1 MKKTFFLFLLLS
13 SFVYVLGSQATITTP
28 EDIIL
33 ADSTYHVEDYAIPS
47 FIQFLAAKE
56 AARANFSEE
65 NVLALNQKIAAL
77 QPYQMPYDVVVN
89 INGDPSTQMAFA
101 WFTNDLMT
109 EGEVQLTAIADT
121 TGLASAFDEA
131 TDVIAVEATHTTTK
145 KIRYAIGLSGIP
157 AATGLSQGTKFK
169 YTSHKAIAQD
179 LTPNTMYAYRVG
191 AEGYW
196 SEVAHFTTAP
206 VNDPEA
212 SEEFTFIYMTDSHI
226 QDQEYVNTARQAAVA
241 AARNTPEAKFC
252 VFPGDFVETGTAG
265 NSEWEWERW
274 FEEAM
279 RPVIKQMPIVPTD
292 GNHDDSSNQNYS
304 YHFNTDNQFKENAKV
319 KPQFDGITYSFM
331 YGDVLFLVFSMQDY
345 WKGNPNMSDLTC
357 SYLTNDVGHW
367 FIHQVAAHPEAKLR
381 VALVH
386 KNIFSGSGHQEDEE
400 TALFRATMLPIM
412 KKCEID
418 LVMQGHDHCYEVIG
432 PVDPDNRTPILEA
445 ISGREQV
452 PTSESMSGYKGGTYV
467 VDDGT
472 LYFIG
477 ATAGEKRY
485 YPYNEQ
491 KMNTYYPEHQVENY
505 FDLFTGMFCQP
516 GLPSYS
522 TFTVKDKTITV
533 NSYKADADGNSTLF
547 NTFQVV
553 RVKDHTP
560 LAGLEEIRVDEIP
573 QTDKTTK
580 ILYQGQIL
588 FIREGIVYDLLG
600 RVVK

>member
-89 INGDPSTQMAFA
+89 INGDPTTQMAFA
-101 WFTNDLMT
+101 WFTNDRMT

-196 SEVAHFTTAP
+196 SEVAYFYTAP

-212 SEEFTFIYMTDSHI
+212 SEEFTFVYMTDSHI
-226 QDQEYVNTARQAAVA
+226 QDQEYVNTSRQTALA

-445 ISGREQV
+445 ISDREQV

>member
-89 INGDPSTQMAFA
+89 INGDPTMQMAFA
-101 WFTNDLMT
+101 WFTNDRMT
-109 EGEVQLTAIADT
+109 TGQVQLTPITDLSTLHTVFDT
-121 TGLASAFDEA
+121 ATNVMTCEA
-131 TDVIAVEATHTTTK
+131 TPTAVK

-157 AATGLSQGTKFK
+157 AATGLPMSTKYKF
-169 YTSHKAIAQD
+169 TRHKVIAEG
-179 LTPNTMYAYRVG
+179 LTPNTTYAYRVG

-252 VFPGDFVETGTAG
+252 VFPGDFVETGGAG

-274 FEEAM
+274 FEESM

-445 ISGREQV
+445 ISDREQV

-533 NSYKADADGNSTLF
+533 NSYKADAEGNATLF

-553 RVKDHTP
+553 RVKDHVP
-560 LAGLEEIRVDEIP
+560 LAGLEEIRVEELP
-573 QTDKTTK
+573 QTDGVTK
-580 ILYQGQIL
+580 MLYKGQL
-588 FIREGIVYDLLG
+588 VLVKDGVAYDVVG
-600 RVVK
+600 RVVQ

>member
-101 WFTNDLMT
+101 WFTNDRMT
-109 EGEVQLTAIADT
+109 EGQVQLTPITDLSLLQAVFDT
-121 TGLASAFDEA
+121 ASNVITCEA
-131 TDVIAVEATHTTTK
+131 TSTATK

-157 AATGLSQGTKFK
+157 TATGLSVGTKFK
-169 YTSHKAIAQD
+169 YTSHKVIAQG
-179 LTPNTMYAYRVG
+179 LTPNTTYAYRVG

-252 VFPGDFVETGTAG
+252 VFPGDFVETGGAG

-274 FEEAM
+274 FEESM

-292 GNHDDSSNQNYS
+292 GNHDDSNNLNYS
-304 YHFNTDNQFKENAKV
+304 YHFNTDNQFKENAKT

-357 SYLTNDVGHW
+357 AYLTNDVGNW
-367 FIHQVAAHPEAKLR
+367 FVNQVSAHPEAKLR

-386 KNIFSGSGHQEDEE
+386 KNIFSGSGHQEDDE
-400 TALFRATMLPIM
+400 TPLFRATMLPIM
-412 KKCEID
+412 KSCEID

-432 PVDPDNRTPILEA
+432 PVDPDNKTPILEA
-445 ISGREQV
+445 ISDREEV
-452 PTSESMSGYKGGTYV
+452 PTSVSTSGYKGGTYV

-477 ATAGEKRY
+477 ATSGEKRY

-533 NSYKADADGNSTLF
+533 NSYKADAEGNATLF
-547 NTFQVV
+547 NSFQVV
-553 RVKDHTP
+553 RVKDHVP
-560 LAGLEEIRVDEIP
+560 LAGLEEIRVEEIP
-573 QTDKTTK
+573 QVDGVTK
-580 ILYQGQIL
+580 MLYKGQIVL
-588 FIREGIVYDLLG
+588 VKDGVAYDVVG
-600 RVVK
+600 RVVQ

>member
-1 MKKTFFLFLLLS
+1 MKKPFFLFLLLS

-89 INGDPSTQMAFA
+89 INGDPTTQMAFA

-212 SEEFTFIYMTDSHI
+212 SEEFTFVYMTDSHI
-226 QDQEYVNTARQAAVA
+226 QDQEYVNTSRQTALA

-445 ISGREQV
+445 ISDREQV

>member
-89 INGDPSTQMAFA
+89 INGDPTTQMAFA
-101 WFTNDLMT
+101 WFTNDRMT

-196 SEVAHFTTAP
+196 SEVAYFYTAP

-212 SEEFTFIYMTDSHI
+212 SEEFTFVYMTDSHI
-226 QDQEYVNTARQAAVA
+226 QDQEYVNTSRQTALA

-445 ISGREQV
+445 ISDREQV

-580 ILYQGQIL
+580 ILYQGPIL

>member
-13 SFVYVLGSQATITTP
+13 SFVYVLGSQATITAP

-89 INGDPSTQMAFA
+89 INGDPTTQMAFA

-169 YTSHKAIAQD
+169 YTSHKVIAQG
-179 LTPNTMYAYRVG
+179 LTPNTTYAYRVG

-252 VFPGDFVETGTAG
+252 VFPGDFVETGTVG

-381 VALVH
+381 VG
-386 KNIFSGSGHQEDEE
+386 KIFSSCS
-400 TALFRATMLPIM
+400 APLIKLPPF
-412 KKCEID
+412 K
-418 LVMQGHDHCYEVIG
+418 QFG
-432 PVDPDNRTPILEA
+432 
-445 ISGREQV
+445 ISYHRSPEN
-452 PTSESMSGYKGGTYV
+452 
-467 VDDGT
+467 
-472 LYFIG
+472 
-477 ATAGEKRY
+477 ATAG
-485 YPYNEQ
+485 
-491 KMNTYYPEHQVENY
+491 
-505 FDLFTGMFCQP
+505 
-516 GLPSYS
+516 
-522 TFTVKDKTITV
+522 
-533 NSYKADADGNSTLF
+533 
-547 NTFQVV
+547 
-553 RVKDHTP
+553 
-560 LAGLEEIRVDEIP
+560 
-573 QTDKTTK
+573 K
-580 ILYQGQIL
+580 ILQK
-588 FIREGIVYDLLG
+588 LLTVRFMG
-600 RVVK
+600 HIISYP

>member
-101 WFTNDLMT
+101 WFTNDRMT
-109 EGEVQLTAIADT
+109 EGQVQLTSITDLSLLQAVFDT
-121 TGLASAFDEA
+121 ASNVITCEA
-131 TDVIAVEATHTTTK
+131 TSTATK

-157 AATGLSQGTKFK
+157 TATGLSVGTKFK
-169 YTSHKAIAQD
+169 YTSHKVIAQG
-179 LTPNTMYAYRVG
+179 LTPNTTYAYRVG

-252 VFPGDFVETGTAG
+252 VFPGDFVETGGAG

-274 FEEAM
+274 FEESM

-292 GNHDDSSNQNYS
+292 GNHDDSNNLNYS
-304 YHFNTDNQFKENAKV
+304 YHFNTDNQFKENAKT

-357 SYLTNDVGHW
+357 AYLTNDVGNW
-367 FIHQVAAHPEAKLR
+367 FVNQVSAHPEAKLR

-386 KNIFSGSGHQEDEE
+386 KNIFSGSGHQEDDE
-400 TALFRATMLPIM
+400 TPLFRATMLPIM
-412 KKCEID
+412 KSCEID

-432 PVDPDNRTPILEA
+432 PVDPDNKTPILEA
-445 ISGREQV
+445 ISDREEV
-452 PTSESMSGYKGGTYV
+452 PTSVSTSGYKGGTYV

-491 KMNTYYPEHQVENY
+491 KMNTYYPEHQVDNY

-516 GLPSYS
+516 GAPSYS
-522 TFTVKDKTITV
+522 TFSVKDKTITI
-533 NSYKADADGNSTLF
+533 NSYTADADGNATLF

>member
-89 INGDPSTQMAFA
+89 INGDPTTQMAFA
-101 WFTNDLMT
+101 WFTNDRMT

-191 AEGYW
+191 VEGYW
-196 SEVAHFTTAP
+196 SEVAYFYTAP

-212 SEEFTFIYMTDSHI
+212 SEEFTFVYMTDSHI
-226 QDQEYVNTARQAAVA
+226 QDQEYVNTSRQTALA

-491 KMNTYYPEHQVENY
+491 KMNTYYPEHHVENY

>member
-89 INGDPSTQMAFA
+89 INGDPTTQMAFA

-212 SEEFTFIYMTDSHI
+212 SEEFTFVYMTDSHI
-226 QDQEYVNTARQAAVA
+226 QDQEYVNTSRQTALA

-445 ISGREQV
+445 ISDREQV

>member
-13 SFVYVLGSQATITTP
+13 SFVYVLGSHATITTP

-89 INGDPSTQMAFA
+89 INGDPTTQMAFA
-101 WFTNDLMT
+101 WFTNDRMT
-109 EGEVQLTAIADT
+109 EGQVQLTPITDLSLLQTVFDT
-121 TGLASAFDEA
+121 ASNVITCEA
-131 TDVIAVEATHTTTK
+131 TSTATK

-252 VFPGDFVETGTAG
+252 VFPGDFVETGGAG

-274 FEEAM
+274 FEESM

-292 GNHDDSSNQNYS
+292 GNHDDSNNLNYS
-304 YHFNTDNQFKENAKV
+304 YHFNTDNQFKENAKT

-357 SYLTNDVGHW
+357 AYLTNDVGNW
-367 FIHQVAAHPEAKLR
+367 FVNQVSAHPEAKLR

-386 KNIFSGSGHQEDEE
+386 KNIFSGSGHQEDDE
-400 TALFRATMLPIM
+400 TPLFRATMLPIM
-412 KKCEID
+412 KSCEID

-432 PVDPDNRTPILEA
+432 PVDPDNKTPILEA
-445 ISGREQV
+445 ISDREEV
-452 PTSESMSGYKGGTYV
+452 PTSVSTSGYKGGTYV

-477 ATAGEKRY
+477 ATSGEKRY

>member
-1 MKKTFFLFLLLS
+1 MKKPFFLFLLLS

-212 SEEFTFIYMTDSHI
+212 SEEFTFVYMTDSHI
-226 QDQEYVNTARQAAVA
+226 QDQEYVNTSRQTALA

-445 ISGREQV
+445 ISDREQV

-533 NSYKADADGNSTLF
+533 NSYKADAEGNATLF
-547 NTFQVV
+547 NSFQVV
-553 RVKDHTP
+553 RVKDHVP

>member
-196 SEVAHFTTAP
+196 SEVAYFYTAP

-212 SEEFTFIYMTDSHI
+212 SEEFTFVYMTDSHI
-226 QDQEYVNTARQAAVA
+226 QDQEYVNTSRQTALA

-445 ISGREQV
+445 ISDREQV

-533 NSYKADADGNSTLF
+533 NSYKADAEGNATLF
-547 NTFQVV
+547 NSFQVV

>member
-1 MKKTFFLFLLLS
+1 MKRTALILFLFLG
-13 SFVYVLGSQATITTP
+13 VTCYMQAISATAIDVPT
-28 EDIIL
+28 
-33 ADSTYHVEDYAIPS
+33 ADNLYQIEDYTIPS
-47 FIQFLAAKE
+47 FIPFLAAKE
-56 AARANFSEE
+56 TARANPTEE
-65 NVLALNQKIAAL
+65 NLAAMNQKISEL
-77 QPYQMPYDVVVN
+77 KSYQYPYDVVVN
-89 INGDPSTQMAFA
+89 LNGDPSTQIAFA
-101 WFTNDLMT
+101 WFTNDRMMV
-109 EGEVQLTAIADT
+109 GQVQLTAVTDSTI
-121 TGLASAFDEA
+121 LESAFDEA
-131 TDVIAVEATHTTTK
+131 TSVITIEATPTTTK

-157 AATGLSQGTKFK
+157 AATGLSQSTKFK
-169 YTSHKAIAQD
+169 YTSYKAIAKD
-179 LTPNTMYAYRVG
+179 LTPNTLYAYRVG
-191 AEGYW
+191 SDNYW
-196 SEVAHFTTAP
+196 SEIGTFMTAP
-206 VNDPEA
+206 VNKPDE

-226 QDQEYVNTARQAAVA
+226 QDQEYVNTARQAALA

-252 VFPGDFVETGTAG
+252 VFPGDFVETGGAG

-274 FEEAM
+274 FEESM

-304 YHFNTDNQFKENAKV
+304 YHFNTDNQFKENAQT

-357 SYLTNDVGHW
+357 SYLTNDVGNW
-367 FIHQVAAHPEAKLR
+367 FVNQVADHPEAKLR

-386 KNIFSGSGHQEDEE
+386 KNIFSGSGHQEDDE

-412 KKCEID
+412 KTCEID

-432 PVDPDNRTPILEA
+432 PVDPDNKTPILEA
-445 ISGREQV
+445 ITNREQV
-452 PTSESMSGYKGGTYV
+452 PTSESMSGYKGGTFV

-477 ATAGEKRY
+477 ATCGEKRY
-485 YPYNEQ
+485 YPYTEQ
-491 KMNTYYPEHQVENY
+491 KMDSYYPEHQVDNY

-516 GLPSYS
+516 GAPSYS

-560 LAGLEEIRVDEIP
+560 LAGFEEIRVEEIP
-573 QTDKTTK
+573 QTDGVTK
-580 ILYQGQIL
+580 MIYKGQIVL
-588 FIREGIVYDLLG
+588 VKDGVAYDVVG
-600 RVVK
+600 RVVQ

>member
-89 INGDPSTQMAFA
+89 INGDPTTQMAFA
-101 WFTNDLMT
+101 WFTNDRMT
-109 EGEVQLTAIADT
+109 EGQVQLTPITDLSLLQTVFDT
-121 TGLASAFDEA
+121 ASNVITCEA
-131 TDVIAVEATHTTTK
+131 TSTATK

-157 AATGLSQGTKFK
+157 TATGLSVGTKFK
-169 YTSHKAIAQD
+169 YTSHKVIAQG
-179 LTPNTMYAYRVG
+179 LTPNTTYAYRVG

-196 SEVAHFTTAP
+196 SEVAHCTTAP

-252 VFPGDFVETGTAG
+252 VFPGDFVETGGAG

-274 FEEAM
+274 FEESM

-292 GNHDDSSNQNYS
+292 GNHDDSNNLNYS
-304 YHFNTDNQFKENAKV
+304 YHFNTDNQFKENAKT

-432 PVDPDNRTPILEA
+432 PVDPDNKTPILDA
-445 ISGREQV
+445 ISNREAV

-477 ATAGEKRY
+477 ATCGEKRY
-485 YPYNEQ
+485 YPYTKAQ
-491 KMNTYYPEHQVENY
+491 MDTYYPEHQVDNY

-516 GLPSYS
+516 GAPSYS
-522 TFTVKDKTITV
+522 TFTVKDKTITI
-533 NSYKADADGNSTLF
+533 NSYTADADGNATLF

-553 RVKDHTP
+553 RVKDHIP